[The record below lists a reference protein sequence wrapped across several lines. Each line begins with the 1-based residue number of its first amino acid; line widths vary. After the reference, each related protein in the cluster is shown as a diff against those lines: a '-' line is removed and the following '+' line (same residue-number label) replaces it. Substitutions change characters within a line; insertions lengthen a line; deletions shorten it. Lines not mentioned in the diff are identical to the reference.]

1 MKEFVFLHINLT
13 VAWNDVQ
20 SKQGLLD
27 VLEDQLRN
35 KQAQEIKARE
45 QKRVEFE
52 GQYSNSLM
60 SYLVVIT

>member
-1 MKEFVFLHINLT
+1 M
-13 VAWNDVQ
+13 Q

-35 KQAQEIKARE
+35 KQVQEIKVRE

-52 GQYSNSLM
+52 GQYSNSLCHIM
-60 SYLVVIT
+60 L

>member
-1 MKEFVFLHINLT
+1 M
-13 VAWNDVQ
+13 Q

-52 GQYSNSLM
+52 GQYSNSFL
-60 SYLVVIT
+60 L

>member
-1 MKEFVFLHINLT
+1 M
-13 VAWNDVQ
+13 Q

-52 GQYSNSLM
+52 GQYSQDFTFRLRATSH
-60 SYLVVIT
+60 